1 MAKSKKSTRQAVK
14 NQDNSKPQENI
25 KSDITQDEELKGF
38 SAVKKS
44 ISENKLYWMYF
55 SLIGII
61 FLLTRLVQITVLP
74 KGLHIDEISMGYNTW
89 TLSEFGTD
97 RYGVSFPVYFNNAG
111 SGQSSL
117 YVYIAFLLSKIFGYS
132 VFTLRVVSVI
142 FGSLLLIFGTKTAY
156 EMFGVKCAV
165 ITAAVID
172 IMPFFIMSERWA
184 FDCNAMLPMFVMF
197 LYFFVRLIKTGKNK
211 YALISGVMFGMSMY
225 SYILAVLMMPV
236 FLVLALIY
244 AFIKKKITLKQ
255 TGLMFI
261 CAVLISVPIILYLF
275 VVIGVLPEFKIGSI
289 SFTSASAGRAS
300 EIVWQS
306 LSFKDI
312 IKNITTLT
320 SYDKYDFMAD
330 DKYGVFY
337 NNVLHFFEYKASVS
351 QILLF
356 VGFVFMLCTAVYNIV
371 KKKSFS
377 FELMVMFY
385 LIAVMYPMLFLKQL
399 AIYRYNAVY
408 FAFALLLS
416 YMFARLWEHKQ
427 YVICI
432 FTAIFYLANFGGYAY
447 YLFSGN
453 FTEENK
459 ALAYFDYDLLELCE
473 NFRNDEY
480 ADSQIYVDYTASY
493 NAGLITLYGL
503 RVEPSVIQNE
513 VENIDSKIM
522 TYGNIHIGIPET
534 VDQAERAV
542 YVIRDINA
550 ETSYYTTNEAQM
562 ELYKTLAKNNNTKE
576 QLLELNTPYEIKNN
590 YYIFTLNDQR

>member
-236 FLVLALIY
+236 FLVLSLIY

-261 CAVLISVPIILYLF
+261 SAVLVSVPIILYLF

-377 FELMVMFY
+377 FELMMMFY

-399 AIYRYNAVY
+399 A
-408 FAFALLLS
+408 L
-416 YMFARLWEHKQ
+416 
-427 YVICI
+427 
-432 FTAIFYLANFGGYAY
+432 
-447 YLFSGN
+447 
-453 FTEENK
+453 
-459 ALAYFDYDLLELCE
+459 
-473 NFRNDEY
+473 
-480 ADSQIYVDYTASY
+480 
-493 NAGLITLYGL
+493 
-503 RVEPSVIQNE
+503 
-513 VENIDSKIM
+513 
-522 TYGNIHIGIPET
+522 
-534 VDQAERAV
+534 
-542 YVIRDINA
+542 
-550 ETSYYTTNEAQM
+550 
-562 ELYKTLAKNNNTKE
+562 
-576 QLLELNTPYEIKNN
+576 
-590 YYIFTLNDQR
+590 